1 MTNLYYQFKEIMMN
15 MLGICFHKALLRL
28 MNQQLDR
35 NILVML
41 DVTKIHITLEMMV
54 LR

>member
-1 MTNLYYQFKEIMMN
+1 MPRLYHQFKEIMMN
-15 MLGICFHKALLRL
+15 MHGICYHKALLRL

-35 NILVML
+35 NILVTL

-54 LR
+54 LK